1 MPSEPTSTFAAELY
15 KILCMNTYA
24 DRLEWAMTCAGL
36 NPRTDQSELARRVGE
51 GCKPQTIQY
60 LLNHDKNA
68 KSSRYT
74 PQIAISLGCDVMW
87 LTNGSG
93 KAPTLKTQ
101 NPAAADISKKREN
114 SGIITDMPPN
124 TGASLDKDEA
134 AHWRPAAKPSPPR
147 AGDNFSAGP
156 DLRGRF
162 YPEISWVQAGMW
174 TEIAENFVPTDEA
187 RQYQCHIDLGPD
199 GYVLRVE
206 GLSMTAP
213 PGVSPS
219 FPPGILLYVRPYE
232 DPVPGKHVIVRR
244 NGNTAT
250 FKKLTVVDGDLFL
263 EALNPDWPN
272 RYIKLRADD
281 EFCGVVMH
289 AGFDL

>member
-1 MPSEPTSTFAAELY
+1 M
-15 KILCMNTYA
+15 KTYA

-51 GCKPQTIQY
+51 GVKPQTIQY

-74 PQIAISLGCDVMW
+74 PQIAIALGCDVMW

-93 KAPTLKTQ
+93 QAPTRQ
-101 NPAAADISKKREN
+101 SRHISAPADISKKGQI
-114 SGIITDMPPN
+114 SGIITSTPQSS
-124 TGASLDKDEA
+124 GATISKDDVARWKDPVLEP
-134 AHWRPAAKPSPPR
+134 HPPR
-147 AGDNFSAGP
+147 AGDNFTAGP
-156 DLRGRF
+156 DLRGRL

-174 TEIAENFVPTDEA
+174 TEIAENFVPTDET
-187 RQYQCHIDLGPD
+187 RQYRCHIDLGPG

-213 PGVSPS
+213 PGVMPT
-219 FPPGILLYVRPYE
+219 FPPGFLLYVRPYE
-232 DPVPGKHVIVRR
+232 DAVPGKCVIVRR

-250 FKKLTVVDGDLFL
+250 FKRLTVVDGELYL

-272 RYIKLRADD
+272 RYIKLQADD